1 MIVVNTDF
9 ISGKKLQTL
18 SLVRGS
24 TVHSKNLGRDI
35 LSSLKTI
42 VGGEIVDYTNM
53 MNEAR
58 AIATQRM
65 VEDAQKL
72 DADAVINVRYAS
84 SAIMQGAAEIIAY
97 GTAVKFVEEQVNLTN
112 HGTLHDL
119 GQICAKRRFFR
130 Y

>member
-1 MIVVNTDF
+1 MRGIIKVIRSDRNPRHFLKEAPTMIVVNTDF

-97 GTAVKFVEEQVNLTN
+97 GTAVKFVEE
-112 HGTLHDL
+112 
-119 GQICAKRRFFR
+119 
-130 Y
+130 

>member
-72 DADAVINVRYAS
+72 DAYAVINVRYAS

-97 GTAVKFVEEQVNLTN
+97 GTAVKFVEE
-112 HGTLHDL
+112 
-119 GQICAKRRFFR
+119 
-130 Y
+130 

>member
-58 AIATQRM
+58 AIAPQRM

-72 DADAVINVRYAS
+72 DADAVINVR
-84 SAIMQGAAEIIAY
+84 
-97 GTAVKFVEEQVNLTN
+97 
-112 HGTLHDL
+112 
-119 GQICAKRRFFR
+119 
-130 Y
+130 

>member
-58 AIATQRM
+58 AIATR
-65 VEDAQKL
+65 
-72 DADAVINVRYAS
+72 
-84 SAIMQGAAEIIAY
+84 AEAGRRRGHQCALCLLRHHAGRCGDHRLRHCGQVCGGI
-97 GTAVKFVEEQVNLTN
+97 VNLTN
-112 HGTLHDL
+112 HGTLHDDSS
-119 GQICAKRRFFR
+119 QICCKKEGSFR
-130 Y
+130 H

>member
-97 GTAVKFVEEQVNLTN
+97 GTAV
-112 HGTLHDL
+112 
-119 GQICAKRRFFR
+119 R
-130 Y
+130 YKEK

>member
-84 SAIMQGAAEIIAY
+84 SVIMQGAAEIIAY
-97 GTAVKFVEEQVNLTN
+97 GTAVKFVEE
-112 HGTLHDL
+112 
-119 GQICAKRRFFR
+119 
-130 Y
+130 

>member
-72 DADAVINVRYAS
+72 DADAGINVRYAS

-97 GTAVKFVEEQVNLTN
+97 GTAVKFVEE
-112 HGTLHDL
+112 
-119 GQICAKRRFFR
+119 
-130 Y
+130 

>member
-72 DADAVINVRYAS
+72 DADAVINVRYGS

-97 GTAVKFVEEQVNLTN
+97 GTAVKFVEE
-112 HGTLHDL
+112 
-119 GQICAKRRFFR
+119 
-130 Y
+130 

>member
-65 VEDAQKL
+65 
-72 DADAVINVRYAS
+72 I
-84 SAIMQGAAEIIAY
+84 
-97 GTAVKFVEEQVNLTN
+97 EEVQ
-112 HGTLHDL
+112 
-119 GQICAKRRFFR
+119 A
-130 Y
+130 